1 MLSHTLSKV
10 ETANNRRNKSF
21 GQHYVGAGPAW
32 PQNSLIW
39 DHTLLLDLVG
49 CRDERAGAWAGP
61 SFADPWRAGGVQL
74 NISPV
79 LGTYDER
86 TDNH

>member
-39 DHTLLLDLVG
+39 DHTLLLDLSGVVMSG
-49 CRDERAGAWAGP
+49 PAPGPVPALLTRGGLGA
-61 SFADPWRAGGVQL
+61 S
-74 NISPV
+74 N
-79 LGTYDER
+79 
-86 TDNH
+86 